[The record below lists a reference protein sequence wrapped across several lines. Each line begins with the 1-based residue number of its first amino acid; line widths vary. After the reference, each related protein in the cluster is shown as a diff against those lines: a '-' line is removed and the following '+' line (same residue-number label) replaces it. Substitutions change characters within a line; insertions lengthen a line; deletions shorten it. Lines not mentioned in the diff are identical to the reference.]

1 MADRVFNFSPGPA
14 VLPLKVLQ
22 EAQRDLLALPG
33 LGISALEISHRSQW
47 FDAVLEETTA
57 NLRKLLGLG
66 GKLADAF
73 SILYMQGG
81 SRLQFSTIPMNF
93 LGGAGQPA
101 DYLITGSWSKTA
113 LVEARR
119 EGEVRVVF
127 DNKDENYRRLPRPDE
142 LKLNPD
148 AAYLYYCSNETIQG
162 VQFPGEPGS
171 SGVGILPAGQAGS
184 LPHVPLVCDAS
195 SDFLCRPLD
204 MARYGVLYA
213 CAQKNL
219 GPAGITVVIVRND
232 MLQRVP
238 DGLHSMLDYR
248 VYAKEDSRA
257 NTPPVFAVYMVMLV
271 TRWLLNDIGGLA
283 KMEALNRQKSQ
294 MLYELLDKYPD
305 LYQGH
310 AERDCRSLMNVTF
323 RLPSEEATNQFV
335 KEATARR
342 LCELKGHR
350 SVGGIRASI
359 YNAMPVEGVE
369 ALRDFMVEFAKRGKA

>member
-14 VLPLKVLQ
+14 VLPLKVLE

-33 LGISALEISHRSQW
+33 LGISALEISHRSKW
-47 FDAVLEETTA
+47 FDGVLEETTA
-57 NLRKLLGLG
+57 NLRKLLGLD
-66 GKLADAF
+66 GKLGDEF
-73 SILYMQGG
+73 TILYMQGG

-93 LGGAGQPA
+93 LRGGGRPA
-101 DYLITGSWSKTA
+101 DYLVTGAWSKTA
-113 LVEARR
+113 LVEAHR

-127 DNKDENYRRLPRPDE
+127 DNKGENYRRLPRADE
-142 LKLNPD
+142 LKANPD

-162 VQFPGEPGS
+162 VQFPAEPA
-171 SGVGILPAGQAGS
+171 SGKT
-184 LPHVPLVCDAS
+184 PLICDAS

-219 GPAGITVVIVRND
+219 GPAGITVVVVRND
-232 MLQRVP
+232 MLKRVP
-238 DGLHSMLDYR
+238 DGLHTMLDYR
-248 VYAKEDSRA
+248 SYANEESRA
-257 NTPPVFAVYMVMLV
+257 NTPPVFAVYVVMLV
-271 TRWLLNDIGGLA
+271 TRWLLNDIGGLS
-283 KMEALNRQKSQ
+283 KMETLNRQKSQ
-294 MLYELLDKYPD
+294 MLYDLLDRYPD

-310 AERDCRSLMNVTF
+310 AQRDCRSLMNVTF
-323 RLPSEEATNQFV
+323 RLPSEEVTNQFV
-335 KEATARR
+335 KEAAARR

-359 YNAMPVEGVE
+359 YNAMPLEGVE